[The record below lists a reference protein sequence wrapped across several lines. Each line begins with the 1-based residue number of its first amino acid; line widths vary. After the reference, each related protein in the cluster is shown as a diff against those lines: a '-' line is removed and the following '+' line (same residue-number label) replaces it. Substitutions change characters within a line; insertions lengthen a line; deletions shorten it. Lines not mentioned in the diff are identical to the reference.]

1 MANTEQETLIST
13 FEESTSNNYSL
24 IWFASGIN
32 TDEYN
37 YTQEKLEL
45 YIDYFHIFN
54 EPDSCQKYIQSVSTG
69 TRIIFIT
76 NKHFGEQFISQ
87 IHQFRQ
93 ISIIYIYCMNPE
105 YQGNWTKQYK
115 KIRSIEYHLDALIDR
130 IKIDRTQRKAYDK
143 DESLLMNIFQ
153 EDRNNEKST
162 MELNGE
168 FIQTQLLIDYL
179 DRMETTDRDK
189 DELTILCKKIY
200 RENKYQQT
208 IIDEF
213 QNTYS
218 SDQAIR
224 WYTRDS
230 FLYRVLNKALRMQ
243 DTNILFLFRFFI
255 RDITKQLRDHQYPS
269 AITLY
274 RGQIIS
280 KKELKLFEESN
291 RKFVSITS
299 FFSTTFD
306 PTVALSYIDSELI
319 DDDLQSVLFEIHAD
333 PSENQSKPFAE
344 TTSISYFPD
353 EREVLMMLGSV
364 FRIDS
369 VEYLTETIKLIQM
382 TLCNHNNQNLNLVFD
397 YMRKKRGIGTVRL
410 ALFGRVLIG
419 MAKFQSAENHFKCL
433 LKTLPADHP
442 DLPDCY
448 QALGKIYC
456 EKCDFDRSFQCFQTA
471 LDLLR
476 RKSNDNSFR
485 IAYIH
490 NSIGELY
497 QKKVNTSEALKSFQQ
512 ALKIFHELLGDNN
525 ENVAWCYNNIGI
537 VYFMEK
543 KYPEALAYL
552 KKALDLKKYLLP
564 EKHPCLGNTYIN
576 LGDVYCEQ
584 GDYDLATKYYQ
595 ESNEIFQTSLT
606 PQHPS
611 IARALRN
618 IGFAKELKGDFVK
631 ASIFYNQ
638 ALNLRQKILSP
649 THPDVLES
657 TQDIQLKYDALQIGI
672 IEINQNSKIK
682 PEDAAIPM
690 FDDRTSTTTVS
701 EEQPA
706 IEVQKR
712 IIRSK
717 RQTNDDDSQ
726 DEQEIKKPKLITT
739 RSRSNAS
746 TDATYALIQQSDELN
761 SKKKSKR
768 TICNESTASTKTNTT
783 TPIKPINKKQQDD
796 TSDSKVK
803 VKRTGVRGRPKKQ
816 IIESPEPTFV
826 QEESHSPIYATIQQ
840 KVSLDRTSFAT
851 VTVNSSIV
859 QIATSNDT
867 VDTTPKPSTF
877 ERIQSFFRATPTLT
891 SSKRANRVIQVKNTV
906 VAFGSSTPTNRLP
919 TSVVKT
925 SGLTPQPIPAASI
938 VEKNSTPESK

>member
-306 PTVALSYIDSELI
+306 SAVALNYLDSELI

-369 VEYLTETIKLIQM
+369 VEYLIETIKLIQM
-382 TLCNHNNQNLNLVFD
+382 TLCNHNNQNINLVFD

-419 MAKFQSAENHFKCL
+419 MAKFQAAENHCKCL